1 MPRLD
6 EGQLERLRTKTV
18 ELLLELRAA
27 YLRTPGCS
35 PLKHWEVLQNRLL
48 SAARRAASPDEWS
61 TLMMRGLQLPN
72 LRSSA
77 CQALVDL
84 GAAVRELGAQREWL
98 DMLEREYGLLMA
110 MTRLAA
116 ERQREAREQVD
127 PETGEVT
134 ECS

>member
-1 MPRLD
+1 
-6 EGQLERLRTKTV
+6 
-18 ELLLELRAA
+18 
-27 YLRTPGCS
+27 
-35 PLKHWEVLQNRLL
+35 
-48 SAARRAASPDEWS
+48 
-61 TLMMRGLQLPN
+61 
-72 LRSSA
+72 
-77 CQALVDL
+77 LVDL

-134 ECS
+134 G